1 MSSLYDLTQDF
12 KQVQTLIDEGGEALQ
27 DTLDSINLAIEDKL
41 ENIGKVIRNLD
52 GEMEML
58 KNEETRLADKR
69 KALETNKKRLKM
81 YVEDQLAIT
90 GKDKVKTGIFTFAMQ
105 NNAPS
110 VKVTDEKLIP
120 KRYFLP
126 VEPKLDKKA
135 LKESLKEMGVES
147 MPGAELVQGRSLRIR

>member
-1 MSSLYDLTQDF
+1 MSSLYNLTKDF
-12 KQVQTLIDEGGEALQ
+12 KQVQSLIDDGGEGLQ

-52 GEMEML
+52 GEIEML

-81 YVEDQLAIT
+81 YVEDQLTLT
-90 GKDKVKTGIFTFAMQ
+90 GKDKVKAGLFSFSMQ

-110 VKVTDEKLIP
+110 LIVVDENKIP
-120 KRYFLP
+120 KDYFIP
-126 VEPKLDKKA
+126 SDPKLDKTAIKNA
-135 LKESLKEMGVES
+135 IKGGDDI
-147 MPGAELVQGRSLRIR
+147 PGAELVRGRSLRIK

>member
-1 MSSLYDLTQDF
+1 MNSLYDLTQDF
-12 KQVQTLIDEGGEALQ
+12 MQVQSLIDEGGENLQ

-69 KALETNKKRLKM
+69 KALEANKKRLKL

-90 GKDKVKTGIFTFAMQ
+90 GKDKVKAGLFTFAMQ

-120 KRYFLP
+120 KRFFIKQEP
-126 VEPKLDKKA
+126 VLDKKSLSEE
-135 LKESLKEMGVES
+135 LKEKDEKS
-147 MPGAELVQGRSLRIR
+147 MPGVELVQGKHLRIR

>member
-12 KQVQTLIDEGGEALQ
+12 KQVQSLIDEGGEGLQ

-52 GEMEML
+52 GEIEML

-81 YVEDQLAIT
+81 YVEEQLTLT
-90 GKDKVKTGIFTFAMQ
+90 GKDKVKAGLFSFSMQ
-105 NNAPS
+105 NNPPS
-110 VKVTDEKLIP
+110 VNILDEEGIP
-120 KRYFLP
+120 EIYQ
-126 VEPKLDKKA
+126 VEQKPKIDKKLLLSD
-135 LKESLKEMGVES
+135 LKNGNKIN
-147 MPGAELVQGRSLRIR
+147 GAELKQGRSLRIR

>member
-12 KQVQTLIDEGGEALQ
+12 KQVQSLIDEGGEGLQ

-69 KALETNKKRLKM
+69 KALEANKNRLRM

-90 GKDKVKTGIFTFAMQ
+90 GKDKAKAGLFTFAMQ

-110 VKVTDEKLIP
+110 LKVVDENKIP
-120 KRYFLP
+120 KDYFIP
-126 VEPKLDKKA
+126 SDPKLDKTAIKNA
-135 LKESLKEMGVES
+135 IKDGDDI
-147 MPGAELVQGRSLRIR
+147 PGAELVRGRSLRIR